1 MLCGGRLGRPLRFL
15 FVDFVILDS
24 DGMCSDRWG
33 FARAHLEGLE
43 ISIELRWYS
52 NDECLIKEDWGVD
65 E

>member
-33 FARAHLEGLE
+33 FARAHLEDSHLAL
-43 ISIELRWYS
+43 SCA
-52 NDECLIKEDWGVD
+52 DIKILYALWKKRMGI
-65 E
+65 